1 MLDWYALEVFVVA
14 ARLQNFSAAAAELNL
29 SQPAVTQR
37 IRGLEAYLHVT
48 LFERQ
53 RQRVYLSEAGSFLL
67 PLAED
72 LLRRGKR
79 LEEMMHSLSG
89 QVVGHLVIGCS
100 TTSGKYILP
109 GLLARFCRQ
118 YPGVSATVQVGS
130 RARVL
135 EMLLSRGVHLAFSSE
150 RVEHAEITYSRFRED
165 DVVLIASS
173 RHAWAGQGPISPAA
187 LLNDHLIMREKGSGT
202 YNAVVQALEGVDIS
216 LRELHTVITL
226 GNSEAIIMAVEEGI
240 GVGFV
245 PQSAAERFLPAG
257 QICIV
262 PIAGVCIQHT
272 IWMAENTLQPATS
285 AQIHFQKLLAAGL
298 DCSPRP
304 AAPPDSS
311 RQVFARGLA
320 WQEAT
325 PVL

>member
-1 MLDWYALEVFVVA
+1 MLDWHTLEVFVTA
-14 ARLQNFSAAAAELNL
+14 ARLQNFSAAATELNL

-37 IRGLEAYLHVT
+37 IRTLEAYLHVT

-53 RQRVYLSEAGSFLL
+53 RQRVFLSEAGAFLL

-72 LLRRGKR
+72 LLRRSKR

-109 GLLARFCRQ
+109 GLLARFCQR

-135 EMLLSRGVHLAFSSE
+135 EMLLARGVHLAFSSE
-150 RVEHAEITYSRFRED
+150 RVEHAEIAFTRFLED
-165 DVVLIASS
+165 DVVLVASS
-173 RHAWAGQGPISPAA
+173 HHPWAQRSAIAA
-187 LLNDHLIMREKGSGT
+187 AELLNEHMIMREKGSGT

-216 LRELHTVITL
+216 LHELHTVMTL
-226 GNSEAIIMAVEEGI
+226 GNSEAILMAVEEGI

-245 PQSAAERFLPAG
+245 PQSAAARFLSAG
-257 QICIV
+257 QICRV
-262 PIAGVCIQHT
+262 PIEGVRMQHT

-285 AQIHFQKLLAAGL
+285 AQIHFQKMLEAAGL
-298 DCSPRP
+298 DRGHLYP
-304 AAPPDSS
+304 AALRD
-311 RQVFARGLA
+311 L
-320 WQEAT
+320 WQQQAPAG
-325 PVL
+325 PVA